1 MRWPNLTKKE
11 MHKIYRTI
19 EEYLYSQFSICFN
32 ASERYI
38 YTALRHGAELDFYER
53 VPFMS

>member
-1 MRWPNLTKKE
+1 

-53 VPFMS
+53 VPFMSWP